1 MDIRAEARRLAT
13 VATVFVWVGWF
24 FVLYAII
31 AGIFW
36 WIDLAQKPA
45 FNFLQALGLS
55 LAAIGGPIFVALI
68 IAGMGHFFRLFALW
82 AARESNV

>member
-24 FVLYAII
+24 FVIYAII

-55 LAAIGGPIFVALI
+55 LAAIGGPIFIALI
-68 IAGMGHFFRLFALW
+68 IAGMGHFLRLFALW